1 MTDADHPSAAMR
13 PAQLTLTALPGL
25 PLVRPGDD
33 LGALILAGLK
43 EADIALAAGDVIAIA
58 QKIVSKA
65 EGRLVRLSDV
75 TPSARARELAEAAQ
89 KDPRFVEVVLSESKE
104 VLRTRFNTLIVEHRL
119 GFVCANAGVDRSN
132 VAPHGEG
139 HEEYLL
145 CLPGDPD
152 GTCRQL
158 RERFRAETGVDVAVI
173 INDSHGRAW
182 RTGTVGVAIGAAG
195 FPSLLDMRGH
205 RDLFDYTLQ
214 VTQIGL
220 ADELAAAASLLMGQA
235 DEGRPVVHIRGVP
248 YPFREGNA
256 QELIRPKEMDLFR

>member
-1 MTDADHPSAAMR
+1 MPD
-13 PAQLTLTALPGL
+13 QLILTAMPGI
-25 PLVRPGDD
+25 PLVQPGDD

-43 EADIALAAGDVIAIA
+43 AAEITLAPGDVIAIA

-65 EGRLVRLSDV
+65 EGRLVKLSDV
-75 TPSARARELAEAAQ
+75 TPSARAHELAAITQ
-89 KDPRFVEVVLSESKE
+89 KDPRFVEVVLSETKE
-104 VLRTRFNTLIVEHRL
+104 VLRTAYNTLIVQHRL

-132 VAPHGEG
+132 VGPLPGGEG

-145 CLPGDPD
+145 CLPRDPD
-152 GTCRQL
+152 ATCQRL
-158 RERFRAETGVDVAVI
+158 RERLRAV
-173 INDSHGRAW
+173 
-182 RTGTVGVAIGAAG
+182 TVGVAIGAAG
-195 FPSLLDMRGH
+195 FPALLDMRGH

-235 DEGRPVVHIRGVP
+235 DPGRPVLHIPPVP
-248 YPFREGNA
+248 YPFREGSA

>member
-1 MTDADHPSAAMR
+1 MPD
-13 PAQLTLTALPGL
+13 QLILTALPGI
-25 PLVRPGDD
+25 PLVQPGDD

-43 EADIALAAGDVIAIA
+43 AAEITPASGDVIAIA

-65 EGRLVRLSDV
+65 EGRLVKLSDV
-75 TPSARARELAEAAQ
+75 TPSARAHELAAITQ
-89 KDPRFVEVVLSESKE
+89 KDPRFVEVVLSETKE
-104 VLRTRFNTLIVEHRL
+104 VLRAAHNTLIVQHRL

-132 VAPHGEG
+132 VGPLPGGEG

-145 CLPGDPD
+145 CLPRDPD
-152 GTCRQL
+152 ATCQRL
-158 RERFRAETGVDVAVI
+158 RERFRAVTDADVGVI

-195 FPSLLDMRGH
+195 FPALLDLRGH
-205 RDLFDYTLQ
+205 RDLFDYALQ

-235 DEGRPVVHIRGVP
+235 DEGRPVIHIRGVP
-248 YPFREGNA
+248 YPFREGDA

>member
-1 MTDADHPSAAMR
+1 MTVAAS
-13 PAQLTLTALPGL
+13 LTLTALPGI
-25 PLVRPGDD
+25 PLVQPGDD

-43 EADIALAAGDVIAIA
+43 AAEITLASGDVIAIA

-65 EGRLVRLSDV
+65 EGRLVKLSDV
-75 TPSARARELAEAAQ
+75 TPSARAHELAAITQ
-89 KDPRFVEVVLSESKE
+89 KDPRFVEVVLSETKE
-104 VLRTRFNTLIVEHRL
+104 VLRAAYNTLIVQHRL

-132 VAPHGEG
+132 VGPLPGGEG

-145 CLPGDPD
+145 CLPRDPD
-152 GTCRQL
+152 ATCQRL
-158 RERFRAETGVDVAVI
+158 RERFRAETGADVAVI
-173 INDSHGRAW
+173 VNDSHGRAW
-182 RTGTVGVAIGAAG
+182 RTGTVGGALGAAG
-195 FPSLLDMRGH
+195 FPALLDLRGH

-235 DEGRPVVHIRGVP
+235 DEGRPVIHIRGVP
-248 YPFREGNA
+248 YVFREGDA